1 MIVFHNGIGESL
13 LTNTITGDTSF
24 DINILLGII
33 GVIISIIVYNK
44 SRSKETKEDVESK
57 VANAL
62 TSQREIVKLD
72 VKLDGISTTI
82 NTINEELKKQRES
95 FTKII
100 REIDVIDNNL
110 NNINKTLDDHED
122 RIRKLENKD

>member
-100 REIDVIDNNL
+100 REIDVINNNL
-110 NNINKTLDDHED
+110 NNINKTIDDHED

>member
-44 SRSKETKEDVESK
+44 SRSKETKADVESK

-100 REIDVIDNNL
+100 REIDVINNNL

>member
-1 MIVFHNGIGESL
+1 MIIFHNGIGESL
-13 LTNTITGDTSF
+13 LANTITGDTSF

-44 SRSKETKEDVESK
+44 SRSKETKEDVESM
-57 VANAL
+57 VTNAL

-72 VKLDGISTTI
+72 VKLDGIPTTI

-95 FTKII
+95 FTKIT
-100 REIDVIDNNL
+100 REIDVINKNL
-110 NNINKTLDDHED
+110 NNINKTIDDHED
-122 RIRKLENKD
+122 RIRKIENKD

>member
-100 REIDVIDNNL
+100 REIDVINNNL

>member
-1 MIVFHNGIGESL
+1 M
-13 LTNTITGDTSF
+13 TNTITGDTSF

-100 REIDVIDNNL
+100 REIDVINNNL
-110 NNINKTLDDHED
+110 NNINKTIDDHED

>member
-57 VANAL
+57 DANAL

-82 NTINEELKKQRES
+82 NTINEELKKQR
-95 FTKII
+95 
-100 REIDVIDNNL
+100 
-110 NNINKTLDDHED
+110 
-122 RIRKLENKD
+122 

>member
-72 VKLDGISTTI
+72 VKFDGISTTI

-100 REIDVIDNNL
+100 REIDVINNNL

>member
-44 SRSKETKEDVESK
+44 SRSKETKEDFESK

-100 REIDVIDNNL
+100 REIDVINNNL